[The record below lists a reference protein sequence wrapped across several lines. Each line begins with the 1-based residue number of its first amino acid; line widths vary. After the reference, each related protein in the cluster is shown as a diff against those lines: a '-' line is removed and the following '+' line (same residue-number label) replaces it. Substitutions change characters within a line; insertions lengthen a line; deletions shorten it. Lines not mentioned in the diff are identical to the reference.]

1 MRGVSGLK
9 KTQATGQRRSMHS
22 EYLHDLYSTSN
33 AIGRTKSRT
42 MEWARLVAGT
52 GQRKTTYRI
61 LAGEPDGKNL
71 SEDLGVEGN
80 LIIKWNKKGENLL
93 RWAC

>member
-1 MRGVSGLK
+1 MK
-9 KTQATGQRRSMHS
+9 
-22 EYLHDLYSTSN
+22 
-33 AIGRTKSRT
+33 
-42 MEWARLVAGT
+42 WARLVAGT

-61 LAGEPDGKNL
+61 LAGEPDEKYL
-71 SEDLGVEGN
+71 SEDLGVDGN